1 MTQDDTCDQEGEIDQ
16 GLGDGQDAET
26 LVSGVDV
33 GCFYL
38 LEHRPGAGSGPKHQ
52 L

>member
-1 MTQDDTCDQEGEIDQ
+1 MTQDDTCDQEGEIDR

-38 LEHRPGAGSGPKHQ
+38 LEHRPGPKHQ